1 MLLCAGGQVQQGGAK
16 ITEYPVPSTLHSSSL
31 NWPTHRFAPGD
42 SEMMKERLV
51 VFSGAGVSAE
61 SGLRTF
67 RDSDGLWESYRIE
80 DVATPEAWA
89 KDPQHVLRFYDQ
101 RRTQVLQAN
110 PNAAHRA
117 IAALEEFF
125 EVDVITQNIDD
136 LHERAGSTRVLH
148 LHGEISLARSSM
160 DPTLIVPV
168 NGPSLRFGQQCPL
181 GSQLRPHIVWF
192 GEEVPMLS
200 TAADIMAQAHRC
212 IVVGT
217 SLQVYPAAGL
227 IHALPPDCP
236 ITLIDPAPKDLSSAR
251 ITPIALKATEGT
263 ELLLQEWG
271 MASGNR
277 SPTAG

>member
-1 MLLCAGGQVQQGGAK
+1 
-16 ITEYPVPSTLHSSSL
+16 
-31 NWPTHRFAPGD
+31 
-42 SEMMKERLV
+42 MKERLV

-101 RRTQVLQAN
+101 RRTQVLQAK

-192 GEEVPMLS
+192 GEEVPMFEHRRRYHGPGSSLYRGRHFPASVPCCGLDPCTPTGLS
-200 TAADIMAQAHRC
+200 HHAHRPC
-212 IVVGT
+212 T
-217 SLQVYPAAGL
+217 EGL
-227 IHALPPDCP
+227 IQRTDHTDRLESDRRDGTPP
-236 ITLIDPAPKDLSSAR
+236 T
-251 ITPIALKATEGT
+251 
-263 ELLLQEWG
+263 G
-271 MASGNR
+271 MGN
-277 SPTAG
+277 G